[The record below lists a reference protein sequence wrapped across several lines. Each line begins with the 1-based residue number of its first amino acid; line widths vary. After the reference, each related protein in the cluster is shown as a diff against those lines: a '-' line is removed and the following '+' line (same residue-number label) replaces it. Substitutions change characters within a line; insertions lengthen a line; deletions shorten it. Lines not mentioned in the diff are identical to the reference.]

1 MTERDLPRG
10 RGQVNGEVISP
21 PVVPLS
27 PEQHQARFD
36 ELSGAFCRGEFAR
49 RNEDGSVT
57 NVVSYERYI
66 DPLDKGDLA
75 LLREFRL
82 RAAAAGLREAFSP
95 LVLPTAGTVRP
106 GEGVAVAFADA
117 PHHPLTVVQLGYEK
131 PARTAVA
138 PSVPARRTYANLRFR
153 NFRLPAACRS
163 CSLDPLFLTRP
174 GGVADDRAPAAAWT
188 SVC

>member
-1 MTERDLPRG
+1 MAELELPLR
-10 RGQVNGEVISP
+10 RGQGNGEVIAP

-27 PEQHQARFD
+27 REQHEARFA
-36 ELSGAFCRGEFAR
+36 ELSGAFHRGEFAR
-49 RNEDGSVT
+49 QNEDGSVT
-57 NVVSYERYI
+57 SVISYERYI

-131 PARTAVA
+131 PASIPTG
-138 PSVPARRTYANLRFR
+138 NLRPEGGFR
-153 NFRLPAACRS
+153 DQGRS
-163 CSLDPLFLTRP
+163 L
-174 GGVADDRAPAAAWT
+174 GGR
-188 SVC
+188 

>member
-1 MTERDLPRG
+1 MTEGELPRR

-36 ELSGAFCRGEFAR
+36 ELAGAFRRGEFAR

-75 LLREFRL
+75 LLGEFRL
-82 RAAAAGLREAFSP
+82 RAAAAGLREAFAP
-95 LVLPTAGTVRP
+95 LVLPTAGAVRA
-106 GEGVAVAFADA
+106 GEAVAISFADA
-117 PHHPLTVVQLGYEK
+117 PHRPLTVVQLGYEQPAGGT
-131 PARTAVA
+131 PARSM
-138 PSVPARRTYANLRFR
+138 PRRRR
-153 NFRLPAACRS
+153 
-163 CSLDPLFLTRP
+163 
-174 GGVADDRAPAAAWT
+174 
-188 SVC
+188 